1 MMNIYTLFACYR
13 MKNLKAPKG
22 AKYMNSFI
30 CRFIWHETTTIISK
44 PYDAALDKGNLTTNF
59 FFYMGNFKFCCLKQN
74 TYTSVLIRRE
84 KLKIRDKPVIKMR

>member
-44 PYDAALDKGNLTTNF
+44 PFDAALDKGNPKKKIPF
-59 FFYMGNFKFCCLKQN
+59 FSMWVILN
-74 TYTSVLIRRE
+74 SVASSKIHIRQYLLGGRN
-84 KLKIRDKPVIKMR
+84 